1 MRNESKLCWVSMLA
15 SIVFAVLLAATP
27 AFSQSEAGGDDSGYI
42 PPTEGVP
49 DHDLQDRDLSDRDLP
64 DAGVGDADGELPDT
78 DLRGNRGLSDRDLET
93 GEDL

>member
-1 MRNESKLCWVSMLA
+1 MLA
-15 SIVFAVLLAATP
+15 VIGFVTLMAATP
-27 AFSQSEAGGDDSGYI
+27 ALSQSEAGDDSGYI

-64 DAGVGDADGELPDT
+64 DVGVGDEDGDLPDT
-78 DLRGNRGLSDRDLET
+78 DLRGNRDLSDRDLET